1 MDRSRIAEEVH
12 VRGRIQVNGPE
23 WRLNRGGERRILAF
37 PETIGREKSLFLRG
51 GEIAATAPLFPA
63 STLTVQPRRESGRR
77 ASLSPSSSSFRNLV
91 VIAFSAVPSVLSPT
105 RIPLNLPFFS
115 PLPSLFLFS
124 SLPLRRE
131 SEKLV
136 FRVVSNLEN
145 SLFLLSLSLCLSF
158 ISRILWKIFD
168 SSLFYPSINEE
179 DVIS

>member
-77 ASLSPSSSSFRNLV
+77 ASLSLSSFRNLV

-124 SLPLRRE
+124 SLPLRRK

>member
-1 MDRSRIAEEVH
+1 MTIEPR
-12 VRGRIQVNGPE
+12 
-23 WRLNRGGERRILAF
+23 WRILAF

-124 SLPLRRE
+124 SLPLRRK